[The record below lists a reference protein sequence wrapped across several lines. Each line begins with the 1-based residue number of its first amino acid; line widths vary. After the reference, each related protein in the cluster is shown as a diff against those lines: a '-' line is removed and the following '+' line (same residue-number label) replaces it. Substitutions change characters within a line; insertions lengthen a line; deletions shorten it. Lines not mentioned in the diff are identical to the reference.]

1 MSDEQQQVANPDPPE
16 VSLRGRRIRNPK
28 LRRGIVLLP
37 SLFTTGN
44 LVCGYY
50 ACVATLLGT
59 AQAGDPFDR
68 AAKAIGLAMV
78 FDSLDGRV
86 ARLTGTNTEF
96 GVQFDSLADVV
107 SFGIAPGL
115 LAYSWGVRNLPG
127 LESTQGA
134 QEFMHTGAHWAISA
148 ANFGWWFC
156 LAFVVCCAWRLA
168 RFNVQGMAPGGSK
181 YFVGM
186 PTPAAAGMI
195 AATVHAFKD
204 PIQDWRWSVAWIL
217 LVLALAYLMTS
228 TIRFYSFKDLPWT
241 RKQPSLAIVM
251 IALFGAAIWRWSE
264 EVLLLLAATYT
275 AVGVT
280 LHVVRF
286 VRHRFVTRTA

>member
-1 MSDEQQQVANPDPPE
+1 MSDEVQQNGHAEAPE
-16 VSLRGRRIRNPK
+16 FSLRGKRIRNPK
-28 LRRGIVLLP
+28 LRRGIFLLP
-37 SLFTTGN
+37 SMFTVGN
-44 LVCGYY
+44 LLCGYY
-50 ACVATLLGT
+50 ASVAALASTDPS
-59 AQAGDPFDR
+59 GDAFDR

-78 FDSLDGRV
+78 FDALDGRV

-107 SFGIAPGL
+107 TFGIAPSL

-127 LESTQGA
+127 LDVAQGI
-134 QEFMHTGAHWAISA
+134 QQIAH
-148 ANFGWWFC
+148 FGWWFC

-195 AATVHAFKD
+195 AATVHAFKY
-204 PIQDWRWSVAWIL
+204 PITDWRWSIAWIF
-217 LVLALAYLMTS
+217 LVLGLASLMTS

-251 IALFGAAIWRWSE
+251 IALLGAAVWRWSE
-264 EVLLLLAATYT
+264 EVLLLIAATYT
-275 AVGVT
+275 ATGVT
-280 LHVVRF
+280 LHIVRLL
-286 VRHRFVTRTA
+286 RHRLVSRTA

>member
-1 MSDEQQQVANPDPPE
+1 MSGVEQPE
-16 VSLRGRRIRNPK
+16 NDLRVPRIRNPK
-28 LRRGIVLLP
+28 LRRGIFLLP
-37 SLFTTGN
+37 SLFTVGN
-44 LVCGYY
+44 LLCGYY
-50 ACVATLLGT
+50 ASVSTLVGNSL
-59 AQAGDPFDR
+59 QADPFDH
-68 AAKAIGLAMV
+68 ASKAIGLAIL

-115 LAYSWGVRNLPG
+115 LAYSWGVRHLPG
-127 LESTQGA
+127 LDTD
-134 QEFMHTGAHWAISA
+134 TGVQQIAH
-148 ANFGWWFC
+148 FGWWFC

-195 AATVHAFKD
+195 AAVIHAFKS
-204 PIQDWRWSVAWIL
+204 PIQDWRWSIAWIF
-217 LVLALAYLMTS
+217 LALGLAALMTS

-241 RKQPSLAIVM
+241 RKQPSLAIVF
-251 IALFGAAIWRWSE
+251 IALLGAAIWRWSE
-264 EVLLLLAATYT
+264 EVLLLIAGSYT
-275 AVGVT
+275 AIGVT
-280 LHVVRF
+280 LHVVRLL
-286 VRHRFVTRTA
+286 RHRLVSRTA

>member
-1 MSDEQQQVANPDPPE
+1 MSDVEQQNGHSEAPE
-16 VSLRGRRIRNPK
+16 FSLRGKRIRNPK
-28 LRRGIVLLP
+28 LRRGIFLLP
-37 SLFTTGN
+37 SMFTVGN
-44 LVCGYY
+44 LLCGYY
-50 ACVATLLGT
+50 ASVAALASTDPS
-59 AQAGDPFDR
+59 GDAFDR

-78 FDSLDGRV
+78 FDALDGRV

-107 SFGIAPGL
+107 TFGIAPSL

-127 LESTQGA
+127 LDVSQGI
-134 QEFMHTGAHWAISA
+134 QQIAH
-148 ANFGWWFC
+148 FGWWFC

-195 AATVHAFKD
+195 AATVHAFKY
-204 PIQDWRWSVAWIL
+204 PITDWRWSIAWIF
-217 LVLALAYLMTS
+217 LVLGLASLMTS

-251 IALFGAAIWRWSE
+251 IALLGAAVWRWSE
-264 EVLLLLAATYT
+264 EVLLLIAATYT
-275 AVGVT
+275 ATGVT
-280 LHVVRF
+280 LHIVRLL
-286 VRHRFVTRTA
+286 RHSLVSHRTA

>member
-1 MSDEQQQVANPDPPE
+1 MSSVEQPE
-16 VSLRGRRIRNPK
+16 NEPRVPRIRNPK
-28 LRRGIVLLP
+28 LRRGIFLLP
-37 SLFTTGN
+37 SLFTVGN
-44 LVCGYY
+44 LLCGYY
-50 ACVATLLGT
+50 ASVSTLVGNSL
-59 AQAGDPFDR
+59 QADPFDH
-68 AAKAIGLAMV
+68 ASKAIGLAIL

-115 LAYSWGVRNLPG
+115 LAYSWGVRHLPG
-127 LESTQGA
+127 LDTNSGVQ
-134 QEFMHTGAHWAISA
+134 QIAH
-148 ANFGWWFC
+148 FGWWFC

-195 AATVHAFKD
+195 AAVVHAFKL
-204 PIQDWRWSVAWIL
+204 PIQDWRWSIAWIF
-217 LVLALAYLMTS
+217 LALGLAALMTS

-241 RKQPSLAIVM
+241 RKQPSLGIVI
-251 IALFGAAIWRWSE
+251 IALLGAAIWRWSE
-264 EVLLLLAATYT
+264 EVLLLIAASYT
-275 AVGVT
+275 AIGVT
-280 LHVVRF
+280 LHVVRLL
-286 VRHRFVTRTA
+286 RHRLVSRTA

>member
-1 MSDEQQQVANPDPPE
+1 MADEGHQNGNSEAPE
-16 VSLRGRRIRNPK
+16 FSLRGKRIRNPK
-28 LRRGIVLLP
+28 LRRGIFLLP
-37 SLFTTGN
+37 SLFTVGN
-44 LVCGYY
+44 LLCGYY
-50 ACVATLLGT
+50 ASVAVL
-59 AQAGDPFDR
+59 AGNDPSGDAFDR

-107 SFGIAPGL
+107 TFGIAPGL
-115 LAYSWGVRNLPG
+115 LAYSWGVRTLSG
-127 LESTQGA
+127 LDALQGA
-134 QEFMHTGAHWAISA
+134 QQIAH
-148 ANFGWWFC
+148 FGWWFC

-195 AATVHAFKD
+195 AATVHAFKY
-204 PIQDWRWSVAWIL
+204 PITSWRWSIAWFC

-241 RKQPSLAIVM
+241 RKQPSLSVVM
-251 IALFGAAIWRWSE
+251 IALLGAAVWRWSE

-275 AVGVT
+275 ATGVT
-280 LHVVRF
+280 LHVVRML
-286 VRHRFVTRTA
+286 RHRVSRTA

>member
-1 MSDEQQQVANPDPPE
+1 MSNVEQPE
-16 VSLRGRRIRNPK
+16 NEPRVPRIRNPK
-28 LRRGIVLLP
+28 LRRGIFLLP
-37 SLFTTGN
+37 SLFTVGN
-44 LVCGYY
+44 LLCGYY
-50 ACVATLLGT
+50 ASVSTLVGNSL
-59 AQAGDPFDR
+59 QSDPFDH
-68 AAKAIGLAMV
+68 ASKAIGLAIL

-115 LAYSWGVRNLPG
+115 LAYSWGVRHLPG
-127 LESTQGA
+127 LDTDSGVQ
-134 QEFMHTGAHWAISA
+134 QIAH
-148 ANFGWWFC
+148 FGWWFC

-195 AATVHAFKD
+195 AAVVHAFKS
-204 PIQDWRWSVAWIL
+204 PIQDWRWSIAWIF
-217 LVLALAYLMTS
+217 LALGLAALMTS

-241 RKQPSLAIVM
+241 RKQPSLAIVF
-251 IALFGAAIWRWSE
+251 IALLGAAIWRWSE
-264 EVLLLLAATYT
+264 EVLLLIAGSYT
-275 AVGVT
+275 AIGVT
-280 LHVVRF
+280 LHVVRLL
-286 VRHRFVTRTA
+286 RHRLVSRTA

>member
-28 LRRGIVLLP
+28 LRRGIFLLP

-127 LESTQGA
+127 LESTRYGSGRLEIFRRDA
-134 QEFMHTGAHWAISA
+134 DAGCGGNDRGHRA
-148 ANFGWWFC
+148 C
-156 LAFVVCCAWRLA
+156 LQRSD
-168 RFNVQGMAPGGSK
+168 PG
-181 YFVGM
+181 
-186 PTPAAAGMI
+186 
-195 AATVHAFKD
+195 
-204 PIQDWRWSVAWIL
+204 
-217 LVLALAYLMTS
+217 LALVRRMDFARAGFGISDDQYDPFLQLQGPAMDAQTA
-228 TIRFYSFKDLPWT
+228 IARDRNDRIVRRGDL
-241 RKQPSLAIVM
+241 
-251 IALFGAAIWRWSE
+251 AL
-264 EVLLLLAATYT
+264 V
-275 AVGVT
+275 
-280 LHVVRF
+280 
-286 VRHRFVTRTA
+286 